1 MFDLRFP
8 LPKIQH
14 RIPNIEKQKK
24 MLSYFKVN
32 AVYQIFSLLILL
44 ILVRMPVY
52 LVGLPELI
60 PELQWMLVG
69 EQINKGFVMY
79 SEIWDNT
86 APLSAL
92 IYAGLDKVFGRSQ
105 TVYQLAALSVASF
118 QVIYFNVMIN
128 SRDILTKRNYIPGL
142 IYLLFLNIS
151 FDCCTLSPVLMA
163 TTFVL
168 MSFGTLVRQISR
180 LQSTDEVFEIGFLIG
195 LASLFYPPACIFI
208 LWAMASL
215 VFFSGANIRQYSLA
229 IFGFLFP
236 LLLTALFFYLD
247 GTYSAFSRNFIS
259 SVFQIRQYNLNDFK
273 SLFVTLLIPFALG
286 ILGFLRLV
294 NTFGFNN
301 FQVRCQQVMM
311 LWAIAGV
318 LSIGLMPFL
327 APMQFIIF
335 VPALAFFTIN
345 FFQSFKKQW
354 LAELIFLVVF
364 CTVLLIHYQAVYA
377 TGSEGFVQLK
387 NLKLAKSHDV
397 KIKNKRVLV
406 LGDGME
412 EYKNNYAATPYLNW
426 NLAKY
431 ELENL
436 DNYDNVIS
444 ILKNFEKDSPD
455 IIIDKVNLA
464 PKLFKRIPALERRYK
479 LVEKG
484 IYKRV

>member
-1 MFDLRFP
+1 
-8 LPKIQH
+8 
-14 RIPNIEKQKK
+14 
-24 MLSYFKVN
+24 MLSFFKVN

-44 ILVRMPVY
+44 VLIRVPVY

-92 IYAGLDKVFGRSQ
+92 VYAGLDGLFGRSQ
-105 TVYQLAALSVASF
+105 TVYQFAALAVASF

-128 SRDILTKRNYIPGL
+128 NRDIFAKRNYVPGL

-168 MSFGTLVRQISR
+168 MSFGTMVRQISR
-180 LQSTDEVFEIGFLIG
+180 LQATDEVFEIGFLIG
-195 LASLFYPPACIFI
+195 IASLFYPPACIFI
-208 LWAMASL
+208 LWAIASL
-215 VFFSGANIRQYSLA
+215 VFFSGATLRQHSLS

-247 GTYSAFSRNFIS
+247 GTYEAFSRNFIS

-273 SLFVTLLIPFALG
+273 TLLATLLLPFGLG

-294 NTFGFNN
+294 NAFGFNN
-301 FQVRCQQVMM
+301 FQIRCQQVMM
-311 LWAIAGV
+311 LWAIVGIV
-318 LSIGLMPFL
+318 SIGLMPFL

-345 FFQSFKKQW
+345 FFNTFKKQW
-354 LAELIFLVVF
+354 LAELIFLGTF
-364 CTVLLIHYQAVYA
+364 AAILLIHYQAVYA

-387 NLKLAKSHDV
+387 NLKLGQKVDV
-397 KIKNKRVLV
+397 KIQNKRVLV

-444 ILKNFEKDSPD
+444 ILRNFEKDSPE

-484 IYKRV
+484 VYKRV

>member
-1 MFDLRFP
+1 
-8 LPKIQH
+8 
-14 RIPNIEKQKK
+14 
-24 MLSYFKVN
+24 MLSFFKVN

-44 ILVRMPVY
+44 LLMRLPMY
-52 LVGLPELI
+52 LAGIPELI

-79 SEIWDNT
+79 SQIWDNT

-92 IYAGLDKVFGRSQ
+92 VYAGLDGLFGRSQ
-105 TVYQLAALSVASF
+105 TVYQFTALAVAAF
-118 QVIYFNVMIN
+118 QTIYFNVMIN
-128 SRDILTKRNYIPGL
+128 NRDFFAKRNYLPGL
-142 IYLLFLNIS
+142 FYLLFLNIS
-151 FDCCTLSPVLMA
+151 FDCSTLSPVLMA
-163 TTFVL
+163 TTFIL
-168 MSFGTLVRQISR
+168 LSFGTLVKQISR
-180 LQSTDEVFEIGFLIG
+180 LQATDEVFEIGFLIG
-195 LASLFYPPACIFI
+195 VASLFYPPACVFI

-215 VFFSGANIRQYSLA
+215 VFFSGATLRQYSLST
-229 IFGFLFP
+229 FGFLFP

-247 GTYSAFSRNFIS
+247 GTYEAFVRNFLS

-273 SLFVTLLIPFALG
+273 SLLITLLLPFGFG

-294 NTFGFNN
+294 NAFGFNN
-301 FQVRCQQVMM
+301 FQIRCQQVMM
-311 LWAIAGV
+311 LWAVAGI
-318 LSIGLMPFL
+318 LSIALMPFL

-335 VPALAFFTIN
+335 VPAIAFFSIS
-345 FFQSFKKQW
+345 FFNSMKKQW
-354 LAELIFLVVF
+354 LAELVF
-364 CTVLLIHYQAVYA
+364 FGLFGAILFIQYQAVYA
-377 TGSEGFVQLK
+377 TNNGGFVQLK
-387 NLKLAKSHDV
+387 NLKLKENSDV

-431 ELENL
+431 ELQNL

-444 ILKNFEKDSPD
+444 ILRNFEQDSPD

-484 IYKRV
+484 VYKRV

>member
-1 MFDLRFP
+1 
-8 LPKIQH
+8 
-14 RIPNIEKQKK
+14 
-24 MLSYFKVN
+24 MLSFFKVN

-44 ILVRMPVY
+44 ILIRLPVY
-52 LVGLPELI
+52 LVGLPQLI

-92 IYAGLDKVFGRSQ
+92 VYAGLDGIFGRSQ
-105 TVYQLAALSVASF
+105 AVYQVAALTLASF
-118 QVIYFNVMIN
+118 QVIYFNVMVN
-128 SRDILTKRNYIPGL
+128 NRNVLSKRNYIPGL
-142 IYLLFLNIS
+142 IYLLFLNFS

-168 MSFGTLVRQISR
+168 MSFGTMVRQISR

-215 VFFSGANIRQYSLA
+215 VFFSGATIRQYSLA

-236 LLLTALFFYLD
+236 LLLTVLFFYLD
-247 GTYSAFSRNFIS
+247 GSYTAFYRNFIS

-273 SLFVTLLIPFALG
+273 SLLITLLIPFG
-286 ILGFLRLV
+286 VGVLGFLRLV

-335 VPALAFFTIN
+335 VPTLAFFAIN
-345 FFQSFKKQW
+345 FFNSFKKQW
-354 LAELIFLVVF
+354 LAELIFLGIF
-364 CTVLLIHYQAVYA
+364 STILLIHYQAVYSKNN
-377 TGSEGFVQLK
+377 GGFVQLK
-387 NLKLAKSHDV
+387 NLKLPEKSDM
-397 KIKNKRVLV
+397 KIQNKRILV
-406 LGDGME
+406 LGDGVE

-444 ILKNFEKDSPD
+444 ILRNFEKDSPD
-455 IIIDKVNLA
+455 IIIDKINLA

-479 LVEKG
+479 RVEKG

>member
-1 MFDLRFP
+1 
-8 LPKIQH
+8 
-14 RIPNIEKQKK
+14 
-24 MLSYFKVN
+24 MLSFFKVN

-44 ILVRMPVY
+44 ILIRLPVY
-52 LVGLPELI
+52 LVGLPQLI

-92 IYAGLDKVFGRSQ
+92 VYAGLDGIFGRSQ
-105 TVYQLAALSVASF
+105 TVYQIAALTVASF
-118 QVIYFNVMIN
+118 QVIYFNVMMN
-128 SRDILTKRNYIPGL
+128 NRNVLSKRNYIPGL
-142 IYLLFLNIS
+142 IYLLFLNFS

-168 MSFGTLVRQISR
+168 MSFGTMVRQISR

-215 VFFSGANIRQYSLA
+215 VFFSGATIRQYSLA

-236 LLLTALFFYLD
+236 LLLTALFFYID
-247 GTYSAFSRNFIS
+247 GSYTAFYRIFIS
-259 SVFQIRQYNLNDFK
+259 SVFQIKQYNLNDFK
-273 SLFVTLLIPFALG
+273 SLLITLLIPFGLG
-286 ILGFLRLV
+286 VLGFLRLV

-335 VPALAFFTIN
+335 VPTLAFFAIS
-345 FFQSFKKQW
+345 FFNSFKKQW
-354 LAELIFLVVF
+354 LAELIFLGIF
-364 CTVLLIHYQAVYA
+364 STVLLIHYQAVY
-377 TGSEGFVQLK
+377 SKNNEGFVQLK
-387 NLKLAKSHDV
+387 NLKLSEKSNI
-397 KIKNKRVLV
+397 KIQNKRVLV
-406 LGDGME
+406 LGNGME

-444 ILKNFEKDSPD
+444 ILRNFEKDSPD
-455 IIIDKVNLA
+455 IIIDKINLA

-479 LVEKG
+479 RVEKG

>member
-1 MFDLRFP
+1 
-8 LPKIQH
+8 
-14 RIPNIEKQKK
+14 
-24 MLSYFKVN
+24 MLSFFRVN

-44 ILVRMPVY
+44 LLMRLPVY
-52 LVGLPELI
+52 LVGIPQLI

-79 SEIWDNT
+79 ADIWDNT

-92 IYAGLDKVFGRSQ
+92 VYAGIDGLFGRSQ
-105 TVYQLAALSVASF
+105 AAFQFIALAVASF

-128 SRDILTKRNYIPGL
+128 NRDIFSKRNYIPGL
-142 IYLLFLNIS
+142 IYGLFLNIS
-151 FDCCTLSPVLMA
+151 FDCSTLSPVLMA

-168 MSFGTLVRQISR
+168 MSFGTIVRQMSR
-180 LQSTDEVFEIGFLIG
+180 LQASDEVFEIGFLIG
-195 LASLFYPPACIFI
+195 IAALFYPPAGIFI
-208 LWAMASL
+208 IWAIASL
-215 VFFSGANIRQYSLA
+215 VFFSGSTIRQYSLC

-236 LLLTALFFYLD
+236 VLLTGLYFYLD
-247 GTYSAFSRNFIS
+247 GSYQAFYRNFIS
-259 SVFQIRQYNLNDFK
+259 SVFQIRQYNLNDFR
-273 SLFVTLLIPFALG
+273 SLIATLLLPFGLG

-294 NTFGFNN
+294 NAFGFNN

-318 LSIGLMPFL
+318 LSIGLMPFI

-335 VPALAFFTIN
+335 VPALAFFTVN
-345 FFQSFKKQW
+345 FFSSFKKQW
-354 LAELIFLVVF
+354 LAELIFLGVF
-364 CTVLLIHYQAVYA
+364 VSVLLVHYQAVYA
-377 TGSEGFVQLK
+377 TGSEEFVQLK
-387 NLKLAKSHDV
+387 NLKLSEKLDV
-397 KIKNKRVLV
+397 KIKNKRILV

-431 ELENL
+431 ELQNL
-436 DNYDNVIS
+436 DNYNNVIN
-444 ILKNFEKDSPD
+444 ILRNFEKDAPD

-464 PKLFKRIPALERRYK
+464 PKLFKRIPALDRKYK

-484 IYKRV
+484 VYKRV

>member
-1 MFDLRFP
+1 
-8 LPKIQH
+8 
-14 RIPNIEKQKK
+14 
-24 MLSYFKVN
+24 MLSFFKVN

-44 ILVRMPVY
+44 VLIRVPVY

-92 IYAGLDKVFGRSQ
+92 VYAGLDGLFGRSQ

-128 SRDILTKRNYIPGL
+128 NRDIFAKRNYVPGL

-168 MSFGTLVRQISR
+168 MSFGTMVRQISR
-180 LQSTDEVFEIGFLIG
+180 LQATDEVFEIGFLIG
-195 LASLFYPPACIFI
+195 MASLFYPPACIFI
-208 LWAMASL
+208 LWAIASL
-215 VFFSGANIRQYSLA
+215 VFFSGATLRQHSLS

-247 GTYSAFSRNFIS
+247 GTYEAFSRNFIS

-273 SLFVTLLIPFALG
+273 TLLATLLLPFGLG

-294 NTFGFNN
+294 NAFGFNN
-301 FQVRCQQVMM
+301 FQIRCQQVMM
-311 LWAIAGV
+311 LWAIAGIV
-318 LSIGLMPFL
+318 SIGLMPFL
-327 APMQFIIF
+327 APMQFLIF

-345 FFQSFKKQW
+345 FFNTFKKQW
-354 LAELIFLVVF
+354 LAELIFLGTF
-364 CTVLLIHYQAVYA
+364 GAILLIHYQAVYA

-387 NLKLAKSHDV
+387 NLKLGQKVDV
-397 KIKNKRVLV
+397 KIQNKRVLV

-444 ILKNFEKDSPD
+444 ILRNFEKDSPE

-484 IYKRV
+484 VYKRV

>member
-1 MFDLRFP
+1 
-8 LPKIQH
+8 
-14 RIPNIEKQKK
+14 
-24 MLSYFKVN
+24 MLSFFKVN

-44 ILVRMPVY
+44 VLIRVPVY

-92 IYAGLDKVFGRSQ
+92 VYAGLDGLFGRSQ
-105 TVYQLAALSVASF
+105 TVYQFAALAVASF

-128 SRDILTKRNYIPGL
+128 NRDIFAKRNYVPGL

-168 MSFGTLVRQISR
+168 MSFGTMVRQISR
-180 LQSTDEVFEIGFLIG
+180 LQATDEVFEIGFLIG
-195 LASLFYPPACIFI
+195 MASLFYPPACIYI
-208 LWAMASL
+208 LWAIASL
-215 VFFSGANIRQYSLA
+215 VFFSGATLRQHSLS

-247 GTYSAFSRNFIS
+247 GTYEAFSRNFIS

-273 SLFVTLLIPFALG
+273 TLLATLLLPFGLG

-294 NTFGFNN
+294 NAFGFNN
-301 FQVRCQQVMM
+301 FQIRCQQVMM
-311 LWAIAGV
+311 LWAIAGII
-318 LSIGLMPFL
+318 SIGLMPFL

-345 FFQSFKKQW
+345 FFNTFKKQW
-354 LAELIFLVVF
+354 LAELIFLGTF
-364 CTVLLIHYQAVYA
+364 GAILLINYQAVFA

-387 NLKLAKSHDV
+387 NLKLGQKTDV
-397 KIKNKRVLV
+397 KIQNKRVLV

-444 ILKNFEKDSPD
+444 ILRNFEKDSPD

-484 IYKRV
+484 VYKRV

>member
-1 MFDLRFP
+1 
-8 LPKIQH
+8 
-14 RIPNIEKQKK
+14 
-24 MLSYFKVN
+24 MLSFFKVN

-44 ILVRMPVY
+44 ILIRMPLY
-52 LVGLPELI
+52 LAGIPELI

-69 EQINKGFVMY
+69 EQVNKGFVMY
-79 SEIWDNT
+79 SQIWDNT
-86 APLSAL
+86 APLSVL
-92 IYAGLDKVFGRSQ
+92 VYAGLDRLFGRSQ
-105 TVYQLAALSVASF
+105 TVYQFTALAVVAF
-118 QVIYFNVMIN
+118 QTIYFNVIIN
-128 SRDILTKRNYIPGL
+128 NRNIYAKRNYVPGL

-151 FDCCTLSPVLMA
+151 FDCSTLSPVLMA
-163 TTFVL
+163 TTFLL

-180 LQSTDEVFEIGFLIG
+180 LQATDEVFEIGFLIG
-195 LASLFYPPACIFI
+195 VASLFYPPACVFI
-208 LWAMASL
+208 LWATASL
-215 VFFSGANIRQYSLA
+215 VLFSGATLRQHSLS

-247 GTYSAFSRNFIS
+247 GTYAAFVRNFLS

-273 SLFVTLLIPFALG
+273 SLLATLILPFSFG

-294 NTFGFNN
+294 NAFGFNN
-301 FQVRCQQVMM
+301 FQIRCQQVMM
-311 LWAIAGV
+311 LWTIFGV

-345 FFQSFKKQW
+345 FFSSMKKQW
-354 LAELIFLVVF
+354 LAELIFLGLF
-364 CTVLLIHYQAVYA
+364 GAILLIQYQAVY
-377 TGSEGFVQLK
+377 TNSNSSFVQLK
-387 NLKLAKSHDV
+387 NLKLKENSGL
-397 KIKNKRVLV
+397 KIKNKRILV

-412 EYKNNYAATPYLNW
+412 EYKDNYAATPYLNW

-444 ILKNFEKDSPD
+444 ILRNFEQDSPD

-484 IYKRV
+484 VYKRV

>member
-1 MFDLRFP
+1 
-8 LPKIQH
+8 
-14 RIPNIEKQKK
+14 
-24 MLSYFKVN
+24 MLSFFKVN

-44 ILVRMPVY
+44 ILIRVPVY
-52 LVGLPELI
+52 LVGLPQLI

-92 IYAGLDKVFGRSQ
+92 VYAGLDGVFGRSQ
-105 TVYQLAALSVASF
+105 TVYQIAALTVASY

-128 SRDILTKRNYIPGL
+128 NRDILTKKNYIPGL
-142 IYLLFLNIS
+142 IYLLFLNFS

-168 MSFGTLVRQISR
+168 MSFGTMVRQINR

-208 LWAMASL
+208 LWAIASM
-215 VFFSGANIRQYSLA
+215 VFFSGATLRQHSLS

-247 GTYSAFSRNFIS
+247 GTYSAFYRNFVS

-273 SLFVTLLIPFALG
+273 SLLVTLLIPFGLG

-318 LSIGLMPFL
+318 ISIGLMPFL

-345 FFQSFKKQW
+345 FFNSFKKMW

-364 CTVLLIHYQAVYA
+364 GTILLIHYQAVYA
-377 TGSEGFVQLK
+377 TDSQGFVQLK
-387 NLKLAKSHDV
+387 NLKLGVSQDTE
-397 KIKNKRVLV
+397 IKNKRVLV
-406 LGDGME
+406 LGDGIE

-444 ILKNFEKDSPD
+444 ILRNFEKDSPD

-479 LVEKG
+479 LVQKG
-484 IYKRV
+484 VYKRV

>member
-1 MFDLRFP
+1 
-8 LPKIQH
+8 
-14 RIPNIEKQKK
+14 
-24 MLSYFKVN
+24 MLSFFKVN
-32 AVYQIFSLLILL
+32 AVYQILSLLILL
-44 ILVRMPVY
+44 ILIRLPMY
-52 LVGLPELI
+52 LVGIPQLI

-92 IYAGLDKVFGRSQ
+92 AYAGIDKLFGRSQ
-105 TVYQLAALSVASF
+105 NVYQFMALGVAAF

-128 SRDILTKRNYIPGL
+128 NRDIFSKRNYIPGL
-142 IYLLFLNIS
+142 IYALFLNFS

-180 LQSTDEVFEIGFLIG
+180 LQATDEVFEIGFLIG
-195 LASLFYPPACIFI
+195 IATLFYPPACIFI
-208 LWAMASL
+208 VWATASM
-215 VFFSGANIRQYSLA
+215 VFFSGATLRQHSLS

-247 GTYSAFSRNFIS
+247 GTYDAFARNFIS

-273 SLFVTLLIPFALG
+273 SLLLTLLLPFGLG

-294 NTFGFNN
+294 NAVGFNN
-301 FQVRCQQVMM
+301 FQVRCQQIMM
-311 LWAIAGV
+311 LWAITA
-318 LSIGLMPFL
+318 LISIGLMPFL

-335 VPALAFFTIN
+335 VPALSFFTIN
-345 FFQSFKKQW
+345 FFSSFKKQW
-354 LAELIFLVVF
+354 LAELLFLGVF
-364 CTVLLIHYQAVYA
+364 AATLLIQYQAVYA
-377 TGSEGFVQLK
+377 TGNESFVQLK
-387 NLKLAKSHDV
+387 NLKLGENKDV

-412 EYKNNYAATPYLNW
+412 EYRNNLAATPYLNW

-436 DNYDNVIS
+436 DNYNNVIS
-444 ILKNFEKDSPD
+444 ILRNFEKDAPD

>member
-1 MFDLRFP
+1 
-8 LPKIQH
+8 
-14 RIPNIEKQKK
+14 
-24 MLSYFKVN
+24 MLSFFKVN

-44 ILVRMPVY
+44 VLIRVPVY

-92 IYAGLDKVFGRSQ
+92 VYAGLDGLFGRSQ
-105 TVYQLAALSVASF
+105 TVYQFAALAVASF

-128 SRDILTKRNYIPGL
+128 NRDIFAKRNYVPGL

-168 MSFGTLVRQISR
+168 MSFGTMVRQISR
-180 LQSTDEVFEIGFLIG
+180 LQATDEVFEIGFLIG
-195 LASLFYPPACIFI
+195 MASLFYPPACIFI
-208 LWAMASL
+208 LWAIASM
-215 VFFSGANIRQYSLA
+215 VFFSGATLRQHSLSV
-229 IFGFLFP
+229 FGFLFP

-247 GTYSAFSRNFIS
+247 GTYEAFSRNFIS

-273 SLFVTLLIPFALG
+273 TLLATLLLPFGLG

-294 NTFGFNN
+294 NAFGFNN
-301 FQVRCQQVMM
+301 FQIRCQQVMM
-311 LWAIAGV
+311 LWAIVGIF
-318 LSIGLMPFL
+318 SIGLMPFL

-345 FFQSFKKQW
+345 FFNTFKKQW
-354 LAELIFLVVF
+354 LAELIFLGTF
-364 CTVLLIHYQAVYA
+364 SAILLIHYQAVFA

-387 NLKLAKSHDV
+387 NLKLGQKTDV
-397 KIKNKRVLV
+397 KIQNKRVLV

-444 ILKNFEKDSPD
+444 ILRNFEKDSPE

-484 IYKRV
+484 VYKRV

>member
-1 MFDLRFP
+1 
-8 LPKIQH
+8 
-14 RIPNIEKQKK
+14 
-24 MLSYFKVN
+24 MLSFFKVN

-44 ILVRMPVY
+44 ILIRLPVY
-52 LVGLPELI
+52 LVGLPQLI

-69 EQINKGFVMY
+69 EQINKGFVLY

-92 IYAGLDKVFGRSQ
+92 VYAGLDRIFGRSQ
-105 TVYQLAALSVASF
+105 TVYQIVALIVASF

-128 SRDILTKRNYIPGL
+128 NRDILTKRNYVPGL
-142 IYLLFLNIS
+142 IYLLFLNFS

-168 MSFGTLVRQISR
+168 MSFGTMVRQISR
-180 LQSTDEVFEIGFLIG
+180 LQSTDEVFEMGFLIG
-195 LASLFYPPACIFI
+195 IASLFYPPACIFI
-208 LWAMASL
+208 LWAIASMA
-215 VFFSGANIRQYSLA
+215 FFSGATLRQHSLS

-236 LLLTALFFYLD
+236 LLLTALFFYLK
-247 GTYSAFSRNFIS
+247 GTYSAFYSNFIS
-259 SVFQIRQYNLNDFK
+259 SVFQIRQYHLNDFK
-273 SLFVTLLIPFALG
+273 SSLVTLLIPFSLG

-294 NTFGFNN
+294 STFGFNN

-311 LWAIAGV
+311 LWGIAGV
-318 LSIGLMPFL
+318 ISIGLMPFL

-335 VPALAFFTIN
+335 VPALALFTIN
-345 FFQSFKKQW
+345 FFNSFKKQW
-354 LAELIFLVVF
+354 LAELIFLGIF
-364 CTVLLIHYQAVYA
+364 GTILLIDYQAVYT
-377 TGSEGFVQLK
+377 TGLEGFVQLK
-387 NLKLAKSHDV
+387 NLKLSENQNI

-412 EYKNNYAATPYLNW
+412 EYKNNYVATPYLNW

-431 ELENL
+431 SLENL
-436 DNYDNVIS
+436 DNYDNVIN
-444 ILKNFEKDSPD
+444 ILRNFEKDSPD

-464 PKLFKRIPALERRYK
+464 PKLFKRIPALARRYK

-484 IYKRV
+484 VYKRV

>member
-1 MFDLRFP
+1 
-8 LPKIQH
+8 
-14 RIPNIEKQKK
+14 
-24 MLSYFKVN
+24 MLSFFKVN

-44 ILVRMPVY
+44 ILIRLPVY
-52 LVGLPELI
+52 LVGLPQLI

-92 IYAGLDKVFGRSQ
+92 VYAGLDGIFGRSQ
-105 TVYQLAALSVASF
+105 AVYQVAALTLASF
-118 QVIYFNVMIN
+118 QVIYFNVMVN
-128 SRDILTKRNYIPGL
+128 NRNVLSKRNYIPGL
-142 IYLLFLNIS
+142 IYLLFLNFS

-163 TTFVL
+163 TTFML
-168 MSFGTLVRQISR
+168 MSFGTMVRQISR

-215 VFFSGANIRQYSLA
+215 VFFSGATIRQYSLA

-236 LLLTALFFYLD
+236 LLLTVLFFYLD
-247 GTYSAFSRNFIS
+247 GSYTAFYRNFIS

-273 SLFVTLLIPFALG
+273 SLLITLLIPFG
-286 ILGFLRLV
+286 VGVLGFLRLV

-335 VPALAFFTIN
+335 VPTLAFFAIN
-345 FFQSFKKQW
+345 FFNSFKKQW
-354 LAELIFLVVF
+354 LAELIFLGIF
-364 CTVLLIHYQAVYA
+364 STILLIHYQAVYSKNN
-377 TGSEGFVQLK
+377 GGFVQLK
-387 NLKLAKSHDV
+387 NLKLPEKSDM
-397 KIKNKRVLV
+397 KIQNKRILV
-406 LGDGME
+406 LGDGVE

-444 ILKNFEKDSPD
+444 ILRNFEKDSPD
-455 IIIDKVNLA
+455 IIIDKINLA

-479 LVEKG
+479 RVEKG

>member
-1 MFDLRFP
+1 
-8 LPKIQH
+8 
-14 RIPNIEKQKK
+14 
-24 MLSYFKVN
+24 MLSFFKVN

-44 ILVRMPVY
+44 ILMRLPMY
-52 LVGLPELI
+52 LAGIPELI

-79 SEIWDNT
+79 AQIWDNT

-92 IYAGLDKVFGRSQ
+92 VYAGLDGLFGRSQ
-105 TVYQLAALSVASF
+105 SVFQFAALAVVAF
-118 QVIYFNVMIN
+118 QAIYFNVMIN
-128 SRDILTKRNYIPGL
+128 NRDILSKRNYVPGL
-142 IYLLFLNIS
+142 FYLLFLNIS
-151 FDCCTLSPVLMA
+151 FDCSTLSPVLMA

-168 MSFGTLVRQISR
+168 LSFGTLVKQISR
-180 LQSTDEVFEIGFLIG
+180 LQATDEVFEIGFLIG
-195 LASLFYPPACIFI
+195 IAFLFYPPAFIFI
-208 LWAMASL
+208 FWAIASL
-215 VFFSGANIRQYSLA
+215 AFFSGATLRQYSLA

-236 LLLTALFFYLD
+236 ILLTALYFYLD
-247 GTYSAFSRNFIS
+247 GSHTAFVRNFLS
-259 SVFQIRQYNLNDFK
+259 SVIQIRQYNLNDFK
-273 SLFVTLLIPFALG
+273 SLLVTLLLPFG
-286 ILGFLRLV
+286 FGTLGFLRLV
-294 NTFGFNN
+294 NAFGFNN

-311 LWAIAGV
+311 LWAMAGII
-318 LSIGLMPFL
+318 SIGLMPFL

-335 VPALAFFTIN
+335 TPALAFFAIN
-345 FFQSFKKQW
+345 FFNSMKKQW
-354 LAELIFLVVF
+354 LAELIFLGLF
-364 CTVLLIHYQAVYA
+364 GAILLIQYQAVYV
-377 TGSEGFVQLK
+377 TRNGGFVQLE
-387 NLKLAKSHDV
+387 NLKLKENKDI

-412 EYKNNYAATPYLNW
+412 EYKDNYAATPYLNW

-444 ILKNFEKDSPD
+444 ILRNFEQDSPD

>member
-1 MFDLRFP
+1 
-8 LPKIQH
+8 
-14 RIPNIEKQKK
+14 
-24 MLSYFKVN
+24 MLSFFKVN

-44 ILVRMPVY
+44 ILIRLPVY

-92 IYAGLDKVFGRSQ
+92 VYAGLDGLFGRSQ
-105 TVYQLAALSVASF
+105 AVYQLAALVVASF

-128 SRDILTKRNYIPGL
+128 NRDIFGKRNYVPGL

-168 MSFGTLVRQISR
+168 MSFGTMVRQISR
-180 LQSTDEVFEIGFLIG
+180 LQATDEVFEIGFLIG
-195 LASLFYPPACIFI
+195 VASLFYPPACIFI
-208 LWAMASL
+208 LWALASL
-215 VFFSGANIRQYSLA
+215 LFFSGATLRQHSLL

-247 GTYSAFSRNFIS
+247 GTYAAFSRNFIS
-259 SVFQIRQYNLNDFK
+259 SVFQIRQYNLNDFR
-273 SLFVTLLIPFALG
+273 SLLVTLLLPFGLG

-294 NTFGFNN
+294 NAIGFNN

-311 LWAIAGV
+311 LWAIAG
-318 LSIGLMPFL
+318 LISIGLMPFL

-345 FFQSFKKQW
+345 FFNTFKKQW
-354 LAELIFLVVF
+354 LAELIFLGTF
-364 CTVLLIHYQAVYA
+364 GTILLIHYQAVYA
-377 TGSEGFVQLK
+377 TGSERFVQLK
-387 NLKLAKSHDV
+387 NLKLGDNPDA

-426 NLAKY
+426 NLARY

-444 ILKNFEKDSPD
+444 ILRNFEKDPPE

-479 LVEKG
+479 LVENG
-484 IYKRV
+484 VYKRV

>member
-1 MFDLRFP
+1 
-8 LPKIQH
+8 
-14 RIPNIEKQKK
+14 
-24 MLSYFKVN
+24 MLSFFKVN

-44 ILVRMPVY
+44 ILMRLPMY
-52 LVGLPELI
+52 LAGIPELI

-69 EQINKGFVMY
+69 EQVNKGFVMY
-79 SEIWDNT
+79 SQIWDNT
-86 APLSAL
+86 APLSVL
-92 IYAGLDKVFGRSQ
+92 VYAGLDGLFGRSQ
-105 TVYQLAALSVASF
+105 SVFQFAALAVVAF
-118 QVIYFNVMIN
+118 QAIYFNVMIN
-128 SRDILTKRNYIPGL
+128 NRDILSKRNYVPGL
-142 IYLLFLNIS
+142 FYLLFLNIS
-151 FDCCTLSPVLMA
+151 FDCSTLSPVLMA

-168 MSFGTLVRQISR
+168 LSLGTLVKQISR
-180 LQSTDEVFEIGFLIG
+180 LQATDEVFEIGFLIG
-195 LASLFYPPACIFI
+195 IAFLFYPPAFIFI
-208 LWAMASL
+208 FWAIASL
-215 VFFSGANIRQYSLA
+215 VFFSGATIRQYSLA

-236 LLLTALFFYLD
+236 ILLTALYFYLD
-247 GTYSAFSRNFIS
+247 GTYEAFVRNFLS

-273 SLFVTLLIPFALG
+273 SLFATLILPFGFG

-294 NTFGFNN
+294 NAFGFNN
-301 FQVRCQQVMM
+301 FQIRCQQVMM
-311 LWAIAGV
+311 LWAIAGI
-318 LSIGLMPFL
+318 LSIALMPFL

-335 VPALAFFTIN
+335 VPAIAFFTIN
-345 FFQSFKKQW
+345 FFNGMKKQW
-354 LAELIFLVVF
+354 LAELIFLGLF
-364 CTVLLIHYQAVYA
+364 GAILLIQYQAVYA
-377 TGSEGFVQLK
+377 SDNSSFVQLK
-387 NLKLAKSHDV
+387 NLKLKENKDI

-444 ILKNFEKDSPD
+444 ILRNFEQDSPD

>member
-1 MFDLRFP
+1 
-8 LPKIQH
+8 
-14 RIPNIEKQKK
+14 
-24 MLSYFKVN
+24 MLSFFKVN

-44 ILVRMPVY
+44 VLIRVPVY
-52 LVGLPELI
+52 LVGLPQLI

-92 IYAGLDKVFGRSQ
+92 IYAGLDGVFGRSQ
-105 TVYQLAALSVASF
+105 TVYQIAALTVAAF

-128 SRDILTKRNYIPGL
+128 NREILTKRNYVPGL
-142 IYLLFLNIS
+142 IYLLFLNFS

-168 MSFGTLVRQISR
+168 MSFGTLVRQINR
-180 LQSTDEVFEIGFLIG
+180 LHSTDEVFEIGFLIG
-195 LASLFYPPACIFI
+195 IASLFYPPACVFI
-208 LWAMASL
+208 LWAIASM
-215 VFFSGANIRQYSLA
+215 VFFSGATLRQHSLS

-247 GTYSAFSRNFIS
+247 GTYSAFYRNFIS
-259 SVFQIRQYNLNDFK
+259 TVFQIRQYNLNDFK
-273 SLFVTLLIPFALG
+273 SLLITLLIPFGLG

-318 LSIGLMPFL
+318 ISIGLMPFL

-345 FFQSFKKQW
+345 FFNSFKKQW
-354 LAELIFLVVF
+354 LAELIFLGVF
-364 CTVLLIHYQAVYA
+364 GTILLIHYQAVYA

-387 NLKLAKSHDV
+387 NLKLGANHDV

-444 ILKNFEKDSPD
+444 ILRNFEKDSPD

-484 IYKRV
+484 IYKRI

>member
-1 MFDLRFP
+1 
-8 LPKIQH
+8 
-14 RIPNIEKQKK
+14 
-24 MLSYFKVN
+24 MLSFFKVN

-44 ILVRMPVY
+44 ILIRTPVY
-52 LVGLPELI
+52 VVGLPQLI

-69 EQINKGFVMY
+69 EQINKGFMLY
-79 SEIWDNT
+79 ADIWDNT

-92 IYAGLDKVFGRSQ
+92 VYAGIDGLFGRSQ
-105 TVYQLAALSVASF
+105 MVYQMAALTVASF

-128 SRDILTKRNYIPGL
+128 NRDILTKRNYVPGL
-142 IYLLFLNIS
+142 IYLLFLNFS

-168 MSFGTLVRQISR
+168 MAFGTMVRQINR
-180 LQSTDEVFEIGFLIG
+180 LQSTDEVFEIGFFIG
-195 LASLFYPPACIFI
+195 IASLFYPPACTFI
-208 LWAMASL
+208 LWAIASM
-215 VFFSGANIRQYSLA
+215 VFFSGATLRQYSLSL
-229 IFGFLFP
+229 FGFLFP
-236 LLLTALFFYLD
+236 LFLTSLFFYLD
-247 GTYSAFSRNFIS
+247 GTYSAFYRNFIS

-273 SLFVTLLIPFALG
+273 SLLITLLIPFGLG
-286 ILGFLRLV
+286 ILGFLRLFS
-294 NTFGFNN
+294 TFGFNN

-318 LSIGLMPFL
+318 ISIGLMPFL

-345 FFQSFKKQW
+345 FFNSFKKQW
-354 LAELIFLVVF
+354 LAELIFLGVF
-364 CTVLLIHYQAVYA
+364 GSILLIHYQAVYD

-387 NLKLAKSHDV
+387 NLKLGVSQEV
-397 KIKNKRVLV
+397 EIKNKRVLV

-444 ILKNFEKDSPD
+444 ILRNFEKDSPD

-479 LVEKG
+479 LVQKG
-484 IYKRV
+484 VYKRV

>member
-1 MFDLRFP
+1 
-8 LPKIQH
+8 
-14 RIPNIEKQKK
+14 
-24 MLSYFKVN
+24 MLSFFKVN

-44 ILVRMPVY
+44 ILIRLPVY
-52 LVGLPELI
+52 WVGLPELI

-92 IYAGLDKVFGRSQ
+92 VYAGIDKVFGRSQ
-105 TVYQLAALSVASF
+105 MVYQLAAFSIASF

-128 SRDILTKRNYIPGL
+128 NRDIFTKRNYVFGL
-142 IYLLFLNIS
+142 IYVLFLNIS
-151 FDCCTLSPVLMA
+151 FDFCTLSPVLMA
-163 TTFVL
+163 TTFIL
-168 MSFGTLVRQISR
+168 ISFGTIVRQISR
-180 LQSTDEVFEIGFLIG
+180 LQPTDEVFEIGFLIG

-208 LWAMASL
+208 FWALASL
-215 VFFSGANIRQYSLA
+215 VFFSGATIRQYSLA

-236 LLLTALFFYLD
+236 FLLTALYFYLD

-273 SLFVTLLIPFALG
+273 SLLVTLLIPFALG

-301 FQVRCQQVMM
+301 FQVRCQQVMI

-318 LSIGLMPFL
+318 LSIGFMPFL
-327 APMQFIIF
+327 APMQFMIF
-335 VPALAFFTIN
+335 VPALAFFASN
-345 FFQSFKKQW
+345 FFNTFKKNW
-354 LAELIFLVVF
+354 LGEVIFLGVF
-364 CTVLLIHYQAVYA
+364 VSILLIYYQAVYA
-377 TGSEGFVQLK
+377 TGTEEFVQLK
-387 NLKLAKSHDV
+387 NIKLGEKQDI

-406 LGDGME
+406 LGNGIE
-412 EYKNNYAATPYLNW
+412 EYKNNFVATPYLNW

-444 ILKNFEKDSPD
+444 ILRNFEKDSPE
-455 IIIDKVNLA
+455 IIIDKVNIV
-464 PKLFKRIPALERRYK
+464 PKLFKRIPVLERRYK

>member
-1 MFDLRFP
+1 
-8 LPKIQH
+8 
-14 RIPNIEKQKK
+14 
-24 MLSYFKVN
+24 MLSFFKVN

-44 ILVRMPVY
+44 VLIRVPVY

-92 IYAGLDKVFGRSQ
+92 VYAGLDGLFGRSQ
-105 TVYQLAALSVASF
+105 TVYQLAALAVASF

-128 SRDILTKRNYIPGL
+128 NRDIFAKRNYVPGL

-168 MSFGTLVRQISR
+168 MSFGTMVRQISR
-180 LQSTDEVFEIGFLIG
+180 LQATDEVFEIGFLIG
-195 LASLFYPPACIFI
+195 MASLFYPPACIFI
-208 LWAMASL
+208 LWAIASL
-215 VFFSGANIRQYSLA
+215 VFFSGATLRQHSLS

-247 GTYSAFSRNFIS
+247 GTYEAFSRNFIS

-273 SLFVTLLIPFALG
+273 TLLATLLLPFGLG

-294 NTFGFNN
+294 NAFGFNN
-301 FQVRCQQVMM
+301 FQIRCQQVMM
-311 LWAIAGV
+311 LWAIVGIF
-318 LSIGLMPFL
+318 SIGLMPFL

-345 FFQSFKKQW
+345 FFNTFKKQW
-354 LAELIFLVVF
+354 LAELIFLGAF
-364 CTVLLIHYQAVYA
+364 SAILLIHYQAVYA

-387 NLKLAKSHDV
+387 NLKLGQKVDV
-397 KIKNKRVLV
+397 KIQNKRVLV

-444 ILKNFEKDSPD
+444 ILRNFEKDSPD

-484 IYKRV
+484 VYKRV

>member
-1 MFDLRFP
+1 
-8 LPKIQH
+8 
-14 RIPNIEKQKK
+14 
-24 MLSYFKVN
+24 MLSFFKVN

-44 ILVRMPVY
+44 ILIRVPVY

-92 IYAGLDKVFGRSQ
+92 VYAGLDGIFGRSQ
-105 TVYQLAALSVASF
+105 TVYQLAALAVASF
-118 QVIYFNVMIN
+118 QIIYFNVIIN
-128 SRDILTKRNYIPGL
+128 NRDIFAKRNYVPGL

-168 MSFGTLVRQISR
+168 MAFGTMVRQISR
-180 LQSTDEVFEIGFLIG
+180 LQATDEVFEIGFLIG
-195 LASLFYPPACIFI
+195 VASLFYPPACIFV
-208 LWAMASL
+208 LWAIASL
-215 VFFSGANIRQYSLA
+215 MFFSGATLRQHSLS

-247 GTYSAFSRNFIS
+247 GTFEAFSRNFIS

-273 SLFVTLLIPFALG
+273 TLLATLLLPFGLG

-294 NTFGFNN
+294 NAFGFNN
-301 FQVRCQQVMM
+301 FQIRCQQVMM
-311 LWAIAGV
+311 LWAIAGIV
-318 LSIGLMPFL
+318 SIGLMPFL
-327 APMQFIIF
+327 APMQFLIF

-345 FFQSFKKQW
+345 FFNTFKKQW
-354 LAELIFLVVF
+354 LAELIFLGAF
-364 CTVLLIHYQAVYA
+364 SAILLIHYQAVYS

-387 NLKLAKSHDV
+387 NLKLGQKVDV
-397 KIKNKRVLV
+397 KIQNKRVLV

-444 ILKNFEKDSPD
+444 ILRNFEKDSPE

-484 IYKRV
+484 VYKRV

>member
-1 MFDLRFP
+1 MTSGT
-8 LPKIQH
+8 H
-14 RIPNIEKQKK
+14 RITKNDFN
-24 MLSYFKVN
+24 MLSFFKVN

-44 ILVRMPVY
+44 ILIKMPLY
-52 LVGLPELI
+52 LAGIPELI

-69 EQINKGFVMY
+69 EQVNKGFLMY
-79 SEIWDNT
+79 SQIWDNT
-86 APLSAL
+86 APLSVL
-92 IYAGLDKVFGRSQ
+92 VYAGLDGLFGRSQ
-105 TVYQLAALSVASF
+105 TVYQAVALTVVAF
-118 QVIYFNVMIN
+118 QTIYFNVIIN
-128 SRDILTKRNYIPGL
+128 NRDIYAKRNYVPGL

-151 FDCCTLSPVLMA
+151 FDCSTLSPVLMA
-163 TTFVL
+163 TTFLL

-180 LQSTDEVFEIGFLIG
+180 LQATDEVFEVGFLIG
-195 LASLFYPPACIFI
+195 VASLFYPPACVFI
-208 LWAMASL
+208 LWAIASL
-215 VFFSGANIRQYSLA
+215 IFFSGTTLRQQSLS

-247 GTYSAFSRNFIS
+247 GTYAAFVHNFLA

-273 SLFVTLLIPFALG
+273 SLLATLLLPFGFG
-286 ILGFLRLV
+286 ILGFLKLISA
-294 NTFGFNN
+294 FGYNN
-301 FQVRCQQVMM
+301 FQIRCQQVMM
-311 LWAIAGV
+311 LWAIAGI
-318 LSIGLMPFL
+318 LSIALMPFL

-345 FFQSFKKQW
+345 FFNSMKKQW
-354 LAELIFLVVF
+354 LAELIFLGLF
-364 CTVLLIHYQAVYA
+364 GAILLIQYQAVY
-377 TGSEGFVQLK
+377 TNGNGSFAQLK
-387 NLKLAKSHDV
+387 NLKLKGNSAV
-397 KIKNKRVLV
+397 KIRNKRVLV
-406 LGDGME
+406 LGDGLE

-444 ILKNFEKDSPD
+444 ILRNFEKDSPD

-464 PKLFKRIPALERRYK
+464 PKIFKRIPALERRYK

>member
-1 MFDLRFP
+1 
-8 LPKIQH
+8 
-14 RIPNIEKQKK
+14 
-24 MLSYFKVN
+24 MLSFFRVN

-44 ILVRMPVY
+44 LLMRLPVY
-52 LVGLPELI
+52 LVGIPQLI

-79 SEIWDNT
+79 ADIWDNT

-92 IYAGLDKVFGRSQ
+92 VYAGIDSLFGRSQ
-105 TVYQLAALSVASF
+105 TAFQFVALGVASF

-128 SRDILTKRNYIPGL
+128 KRDIFSKRNYVPGL
-142 IYLLFLNIS
+142 IYGLFLNIS
-151 FDCCTLSPVLMA
+151 FDCSTLSPVLMA

-168 MSFGTLVRQISR
+168 MSFGTIVRQMSR
-180 LQSTDEVFEIGFLIG
+180 LQASDEVFEIGFLIG
-195 LASLFYPPACIFI
+195 IAALFYPPAGIFI
-208 LWAMASL
+208 IWAIASL
-215 VFFSGANIRQYSLA
+215 VFFTGSTLRQYSLCV
-229 IFGFLFP
+229 FGFLFP
-236 LLLTALFFYLD
+236 VLLTGLYFYLD
-247 GTYSAFSRNFIS
+247 GSYQAFYRNFIS
-259 SVFQIRQYNLNDFK
+259 SVFQIRQYNLNDFR
-273 SLFVTLLIPFALG
+273 SLLVTLLLPFGLG

-294 NTFGFNN
+294 NAFGFNN

-335 VPALAFFTIN
+335 VPALAFFAVN
-345 FFQSFKKQW
+345 FFSSFKKQW
-354 LAELIFLVVF
+354 LAELIFLGVF
-364 CTVLLIHYQAVYA
+364 VSVLLIHYQAVYA
-377 TGSEGFVQLK
+377 TGSERFVQLK
-387 NLKLAKSHDV
+387 NLKLNESIDV
-397 KIKNKRVLV
+397 KIKNKRILV

-431 ELENL
+431 ELQNL
-436 DNYDNVIS
+436 DNYNNVIS
-444 ILKNFEKDSPD
+444 ILRNFEKDAPD

-464 PKLFKRIPALERRYK
+464 PKLFKRIPALDRRYK

>member
-1 MFDLRFP
+1 
-8 LPKIQH
+8 
-14 RIPNIEKQKK
+14 
-24 MLSYFKVN
+24 MLSFFKVN

-44 ILVRMPVY
+44 VLIRVPVY

-92 IYAGLDKVFGRSQ
+92 VYAGLDGLFGRSQ
-105 TVYQLAALSVASF
+105 TVYQLAALVVAAF

-128 SRDILTKRNYIPGL
+128 NRDIFAKRNYVPGL

-168 MSFGTLVRQISR
+168 MSFGTMVRQISR
-180 LQSTDEVFEIGFLIG
+180 LQATDEVFEIGFLIG
-195 LASLFYPPACIFI
+195 IASLFYPPACIFI
-208 LWAMASL
+208 LWAIASL
-215 VFFSGANIRQYSLA
+215 VFFSGATLRQHSLSM
-229 IFGFLFP
+229 FGFLFP

-247 GTYSAFSRNFIS
+247 GTYEAFSRNFIS

-273 SLFVTLLIPFALG
+273 TLLATLLLPFGLG

-294 NTFGFNN
+294 NAFGFNN
-301 FQVRCQQVMM
+301 FQIRCQQVMM
-311 LWAIAGV
+311 LWAIVGIV
-318 LSIGLMPFL
+318 SIGLMPFL

-345 FFQSFKKQW
+345 FFNTFKKQW
-354 LAELIFLVVF
+354 LAELIFLGAF
-364 CTVLLIHYQAVYA
+364 SAILLIHYQAVYA

-387 NLKLAKSHDV
+387 NLKLGQKVDV
-397 KIKNKRVLV
+397 KIQNKRVLV

-444 ILKNFEKDSPD
+444 ILRNFEKDSPE

-484 IYKRV
+484 VYKRV

>member
-1 MFDLRFP
+1 
-8 LPKIQH
+8 
-14 RIPNIEKQKK
+14 
-24 MLSYFKVN
+24 MLSFFKVN

-44 ILVRMPVY
+44 ILIRLPVY
-52 LVGLPELI
+52 LVGLPQLI

-92 IYAGLDKVFGRSQ
+92 VYAGLDGIFGRSQ
-105 TVYQLAALSVASF
+105 TVYQIAALTVASF
-118 QVIYFNVMIN
+118 QVIYFNVMMN
-128 SRDILTKRNYIPGL
+128 NRNVLSKRNYIPGL
-142 IYLLFLNIS
+142 IYLLFLNFS

-168 MSFGTLVRQISR
+168 MSFGTMVRQISR

-195 LASLFYPPACIFI
+195 LASLFHPPACIFI

-215 VFFSGANIRQYSLA
+215 VFFSGATIRQYSLA

-236 LLLTALFFYLD
+236 LLLTALFFYID
-247 GTYSAFSRNFIS
+247 GSYTAFYRIFIS
-259 SVFQIRQYNLNDFK
+259 SVFQIKQYNLNDFK
-273 SLFVTLLIPFALG
+273 SLLITLLIPFGLG
-286 ILGFLRLV
+286 VLGFLRLV

-335 VPALAFFTIN
+335 VPTLAFFAIS
-345 FFQSFKKQW
+345 FFNSFKKQW
-354 LAELIFLVVF
+354 LAELIFLGIF
-364 CTVLLIHYQAVYA
+364 STVLLIHYQAVY
-377 TGSEGFVQLK
+377 SKNNEGFVQLK
-387 NLKLAKSHDV
+387 NLKLSEKSNI
-397 KIKNKRVLV
+397 KIQNKRVLV
-406 LGDGME
+406 LGNGME

-444 ILKNFEKDSPD
+444 ILRNFEKDSPD
-455 IIIDKVNLA
+455 IIIDKINLA

-479 LVEKG
+479 RVEKG

>member
-1 MFDLRFP
+1 
-8 LPKIQH
+8 
-14 RIPNIEKQKK
+14 
-24 MLSYFKVN
+24 MLSFFKVN

-44 ILVRMPVY
+44 ILIRMPVY

-92 IYAGLDKVFGRSQ
+92 VFAGIDKVFGRSQ
-105 TVYQLAALSVASF
+105 TVYQLVALSIASF
-118 QVIYFNVMIN
+118 QIIYFNVMMN
-128 SRDILTKRNYIPGL
+128 NRDILTKRNYVPGL
-142 IYLLFLNIS
+142 IYTLFLNIS
-151 FDCCTLSPVLMA
+151 FDFCTLSPVLMA

-168 MSFGTLVRQISR
+168 MSFGALVRQISR

-195 LASLFYPPACIFI
+195 LASLFYPPTCIFI
-208 LWAMASL
+208 LWAIASL
-215 VFFSGANIRQYSLA
+215 VFFSGATIRQYSLA

-236 LLLTALFFYLD
+236 LLLTALYFYLK
-247 GTYSAFSRNFIS
+247 GTYSAFSSNFIS

-311 LWAIAGV
+311 LWTIAAM

-345 FFQSFKKQW
+345 FFHTFKKQW
-354 LAELIFLVVF
+354 LAELFFLSVF
-364 CTVLLIHYQAVYA
+364 GAILSIHYQAVYA
-377 TGSEGFVQLK
+377 TGLEGFVQLK
-387 NLKLAKSHDV
+387 NLKLRNTQTV

-412 EYKNNYAATPYLNW
+412 EYKNNYVATPYLNW

-436 DNYDNVIS
+436 DNYDNLIS
-444 ILKNFEKDSPD
+444 ILKNFEKDSPE
-455 IIIDKVNLA
+455 IIIDKVNLV
-464 PKLFKRIPALERRYK
+464 PKIFERIPALQRQYK

-484 IYKRV
+484 IYKKV

>member
-1 MFDLRFP
+1 
-8 LPKIQH
+8 
-14 RIPNIEKQKK
+14 
-24 MLSYFKVN
+24 MLSFFKVN

-44 ILVRMPVY
+44 ILVRLPVY
-52 LVGLPELI
+52 LVGLPQLI

-69 EQINKGFVMY
+69 EQINKGFMMY

-92 IYAGLDKVFGRSQ
+92 VYAGLDGLFGRSQ
-105 TVYQLAALSVASF
+105 TVYQVAALTVASF

-128 SRDILTKRNYIPGL
+128 NRNILSKRNYVPGL

-180 LQSTDEVFEIGFLIG
+180 LQPTNEVFEIGFLISI
-195 LASLFYPPACIFI
+195 ASLFYPPACIFI
-208 LWAMASL
+208 FWAMACL
-215 VFFSGANIRQYSLA
+215 MFFSGANIRQYSLA

-236 LLLTALFFYLD
+236 FLLTILYFYLG
-247 GTYSAFSRNFIS
+247 GTYSAFSKNFVS

-273 SLFVTLLIPFALG
+273 SLFVTLIIPFGLG
-286 ILGFLRLV
+286 ILGFLRLISS
-294 NTFGFNN
+294 FGYNN

-311 LWAIAGV
+311 LWAIAGI

-345 FFQSFKKQW
+345 FFNSFKRQW
-354 LAELIFLVVF
+354 LAELIFLGVF
-364 CTVLLIHYQAVYA
+364 CTVLLVQYQAVYSS
-377 TGSEGFVQLK
+377 GNEGFVQLK
-387 NLKLAKSHDV
+387 NLKLSEKLDV
-397 KIKNKRVLV
+397 KIQNKKILV
-406 LGDGME
+406 LGNGME

-444 ILKNFEKDSPD
+444 ILRNFEKDSPD

-464 PKLFKRIPALERRYK
+464 PKLFKRIPALGRRYK

-484 IYKRV
+484 VYKRV